1 MAKNFLALGDSY
13 TIGEAVA
20 MHENFPHQLVK
31 KLADQDI
38 FFDAALIVAQ
48 TGWTTAELLDAIN
61 QKSIKSTFDLVT
73 LLIGVNNQY
82 RGMDINEYEKQFE
95 ELLNQAIVFAG
106 GNKNNVIVL
115 SIPDWSVTPFAAD
128 RDRKKISEEIDAFN
142 LINKKISKN
151 QPVHYVDI
159 TPGSR
164 LAETDNSLLASD
176 GLHPSAKEYS
186 RWTNLLLPIATRL
199 FK

>member
-1 MAKNFLALGDSY
+1 MAKTYLALGDSY
-13 TIGEAVA
+13 TIGEALA

-31 KLADQDI
+31 KLADQEI
-38 FFDAALIVAQ
+38 LFDTPLIVAQ
-48 TGWTTAELLDAIN
+48 TGWTTDELMEAIN

-82 RGMDINEYEKQFE
+82 RGLNMNDYANQFE
-95 ELLNQAIVFAG
+95 ELLKQAIGFAD
-106 GNKNNVIVL
+106 GNKDHVIVL
-115 SIPDWSVTPFAAD
+115 SIPDWGVTPFAAD

-142 LINKKISKN
+142 LINKKISLN
-151 QPVHYVDI
+151 HLVHYVDI

-164 LAETDNSLLASD
+164 LAETDNSLLAGD

-186 RWTNLLLPIATRL
+186 RWTNLLLPIATHL

>member
-1 MAKNFLALGDSY
+1 MAKTYLALGDSY

-31 KLADQDI
+31 NLADQDI
-38 FFDAALIVAQ
+38 FFETPLIVAQ
-48 TGWTTAELLDAIN
+48 TGWTTAELMDAIN
-61 QKSIKSTFDLVT
+61 QKAIKPPFDLVT

-82 RGMDINEYEKQFE
+82 RGLDMNEYEKHFE

-106 GNKNNVIVL
+106 GNKNHVIVI
-115 SIPDWSVTPFAAD
+115 SIPDWGVTPFAAD
-128 RDRKKISEEIDAFN
+128 RDRNTISKEIDAFN
-142 LINKKISKN
+142 LINKKISVN
-151 QPVHYVDI
+151 HLVHYADI

-164 LAETDNSLLASD
+164 LANADNSLLASD
-176 GLHPSAKEYS
+176 GLHPSAKEYR
-186 RWTNLLLPIATRL
+186 RWTSLILPIATSL

>member
-1 MAKNFLALGDSY
+1 MAKTYLALGDSY

-31 KLADQDI
+31 NLADKDI
-38 FFDAALIVAQ
+38 FFEAPLIVAQ
-48 TGWTTAELLDAIN
+48 TGWTTAELMDAIN
-61 QKSIKSTFDLVT
+61 QKAIKPPFDLVT

-82 RGMDINEYEKQFE
+82 RGLDKNEYEKHFD

-106 GNKNNVIVL
+106 GNKNHVVVI
-115 SIPDWSVTPFAAD
+115 SIPDWGVTPFAAD
-128 RDRKKISEEIDAFN
+128 RDRNTISKEIDAFN
-142 LINKKISKN
+142 NINKKISKTH
-151 QPVHYVDI
+151 QVHYVDI

-164 LAETDNSLLASD
+164 LSNADNSLLASD
-176 GLHPSAKEYS
+176 GLHPSANEYH
-186 RWTNLLLPIATRL
+186 RWTSLLLPIATSL

>member
-1 MAKNFLALGDSY
+1 MAKTYLALGDSY

-31 KLADQDI
+31 KLAEEEI
-38 FFDAALIVAQ
+38 LFDAPLIVAQ
-48 TGWTTAELLDAIN
+48 TGWTTGDLMEAIN
-61 QKSIKSTFDLVT
+61 QKAIKPPFDLVT

-82 RGMDINEYEKQFE
+82 RGLDKNEYEKDFE
-95 ELLNQAIVFAG
+95 ELLKQAIVFAG
-106 GNKNNVIVL
+106 GNNNHVIVL
-115 SIPDWSVTPFAAD
+115 SIPDWGVTPFAAD

-142 LINKKISKN
+142 LINKKISVN
-151 QPVHYVDI
+151 HLVHYVDI

-164 LAETDNSLLASD
+164 LADAGNPLLASD

-186 RWTNLLLPIATRL
+186 RWTSLLLPVTIPL